1 MSHDHSAVILLALT
15 ALLVIVLCL
24 LWTAQRPAT
33 PEPLTVAWR
42 EDLSVDYV

>member
-1 MSHDHSAVILLALT
+1 MNRAALALT
-15 ALLVIVLCL
+15 AILVIVLCL

-42 EDLSVDYV
+42 ESDDGVTFA